1 MNYVL
6 TREELELRW
15 QRLRAL
21 WQEFKFDPDGIFVF
35 SRTWIYYFSGTWA
48 NGLLFIPRAGEPV
61 LLCRKG
67 LERAKR
73 ESLLTNVVCF
83 RSYSQVPSLL
93 KEFGYVLKDQIGVQK
108 AALSW
113 QLAELFSQKLAGLK
127 MISADNLLAVARA
140 VKTNY
145 ELELLKQ
152 AGLRHNKA
160 LVELLP
166 QKIGPEMSEYEVG
179 VKLWEIYFSLEH
191 TGMMRMQAWGEEI
204 FLGHIAAGD
213 SGIYGSAFN
222 GPLCLRGVHPLM
234 PQMGSPEK
242 VWTKEEPLT
251 VDVGFCFQGYHTDK
265 TQVYL
270 VKGANYPKEL
280 LDAQKCCQDIQE
292 LAREMLVPGAI
303 PSQIYLKAV
312 DYARKMGFEQGFM
325 GIGSDQ
331 VNFLGHGIGLFID
344 EFPAFAQK
352 VTYPLEENMVIAL
365 EPKIG
370 LPDLGMVGVENT
382 FVVTSQ
388 GGRCL
393 TGEAFDPIW
402 IG

>member
-1 MNYVL
+1 MDYFL
-6 TREELELRW
+6 SRKELELRW
-15 QRLRAL
+15 QKLRAR
-21 WQEFKFDPDGIFVF
+21 WQEFKFEPEGIFVF

-48 NGLLFIPRAGEPV
+48 NGLLFLPLEGEPV
-61 LLCRKG
+61 LFCRKG
-67 LERAKR
+67 VDRAKR
-73 ESLLTNVVCF
+73 ESSLKNIVGF
-83 RSYSQVPSLL
+83 RSYSQVPGLL
-93 KEFGYVLKDQIGVQK
+93 KEFGYVLKDQVGVQK
-108 AALSW
+108 TALSW
-113 QLAELFSQKLAGLK
+113 QLAELFSQKLNSLK
-127 MISADNLLAVARA
+127 MVSADNLLAIARA
-140 VKTNY
+140 VKTDY
-145 ELELLKQ
+145 ELQLLKQ
-152 AGLRHNKA
+152 AGFRHNKA

-166 QKIGPEMSEYEVG
+166 KKICPGMSEYEIG
-179 VKLWEIYFSLEH
+179 VKLWEIYFDLEH

-213 SGIYGSAFN
+213 SGVYGSAFN

-234 PQMGSPEK
+234 PQMGSPQK
-242 VWTKEEPLT
+242 IWSQDEPLT

-270 VKGANYPKEL
+270 SKGANYPTEL

-292 LAREMLVPGAI
+292 MAREMLVPGTI

-312 DYARKMGFEQGFM
+312 DYAKQMGFAQGFM

-344 EFPAFAQK
+344 EFPAIAQK

-382 FVVTSQ
+382 FVVTAQ
-388 GGRCL
+388 GGKCL
-393 TGEAFDPIW
+393 TGEEFNPIW